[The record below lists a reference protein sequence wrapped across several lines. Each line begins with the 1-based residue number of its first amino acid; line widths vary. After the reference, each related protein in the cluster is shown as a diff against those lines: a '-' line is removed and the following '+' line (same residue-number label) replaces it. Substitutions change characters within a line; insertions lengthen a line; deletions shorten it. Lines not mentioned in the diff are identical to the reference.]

1 MNAAAKRTR
10 ATASAAAWI
19 ILLLPLATALLSV
32 ARSPETNWTVRVA
45 LAGFCVLAI
54 ARPAAALLVSIALVG
69 FSTILANLAGVP
81 SLRASEVLVVAS
93 LAGACV
99 RAIAPGTP
107 FRRALTGWVSV
118 PVVLFATTAVASAVV
133 WQRVQQFE
141 TGYASTYARA
151 LTQFVTR
158 DYFVQPG
165 DFFTLLSTVVILEG
179 LALYVVVAAL
189 CQVDSSFFQR
199 SLRMLALGGAGLAV
213 MSGVRVAEIHLRNP
227 GAITALRAAG
237 ALRISPQIPDVIA
250 AGSYFVLCW
259 LVATGLAIGTSGRR
273 WIWVAAGVPLLGALY
288 LTGSRSVIAAALLGL
303 VALLVISRRYRPG
316 AAFRVWP
323 FAVATVIAMI
333 VSYPLLTGRDVAGE
347 LARQSLVIRAELFK
361 TGLRV
366 IATRPLFGVGIDRF
380 YLSAGGLASPE
391 LNALWP
397 GRKNPHNDLLRIA
410 GELGLV
416 GAGLFIWTLGAA
428 IRRAVTALRTGRDLR
443 LAALAGGLI
452 ALLVTTLGSNP
463 LVVREVSYVFWI
475 AWGLLAGE
483 AAASQCRR
491 VTAAETASITAPPP
505 PSRASRLQWPI
516 AFVLVGALFAT
527 IPSRASHELAAVNFA
542 AVSYGLFH
550 PGIDPDGT
558 RTRWSGPRATIFV
571 APAAKLVE
579 IPLSSTL
586 PSGALQEV
594 EIRVDGRLANRVT
607 VGPEWNRVRTVL
619 PPSSSLEPRRI
630 DLAISPTW
638 VPAEVLPGS
647 QDRRVLGVKV
657 GEIRVPGH

>member
-1 MNAAAKRTR
+1 MR
-10 ATASAAAWI
+10 A
-19 ILLLPLATALLSV
+19 
-32 ARSPETNWTVRVA
+32 A
-45 LAGFCVLAI
+45 LAAFCVLAI

-69 FSTILANLAGVP
+69 FGTILANLAGVP
-81 SLRASEVLVVAS
+81 SLRVSELLVVAS

-99 RAIAPGTP
+99 RAIAPGAP

-118 PVVLFATTAVASAVV
+118 PIVLFVATVVASAVV

-141 TGYASTYARA
+141 TGYASAYAAA

-158 DYFVQPG
+158 DYFVRPG
-165 DFFTLLSTVVILEG
+165 DFLTLLSAIVMLEG

-189 CQVDSSFFQR
+189 CQADSSFFQR

-227 GAITALRAAG
+227 GALAELRAAG

-273 WIWVAAGVPLLGALY
+273 WIWVAAGVPLLGGLY
-288 LTGSRSVIAAALLGL
+288 LTGSRSVIAAALVGL
-303 VALLVISRRYRPG
+303 VTLLVVAISSRPG

-323 FAVATVIAMI
+323 FAVVVMVVMV
-333 VSYPLLTGRDVAGE
+333 VSYPWLTGRDVAGD

-380 YLSAGGLASPE
+380 YLSAGALASPE

-416 GAGLFIWTLGAA
+416 GAGLFIWILGTA
-428 IRRAVTALRTGRDLR
+428 IRPAVLALRTGRDLR
-443 LAALAGGLI
+443 LAALAGGLV

-483 AAASQCRR
+483 AAASQGRR
-491 VTAAETASITAPPP
+491 LAAADTASRTAPAR
-505 PSRASRLQWPI
+505 RAGRLQWAI
-516 AFVLVGALFAT
+516 AVVLVGVIIAT
-527 IPSRASHELAAVNFA
+527 IPSRASQELAAVNFSS
-542 AVSYGLFH
+542 VSYGFFH

-558 RTRWSGPRATIFV
+558 RTRWTGPRATIFV
-571 APAAKLVE
+571 AAAATLVD
-579 IPLSSTL
+579 IPLSGTL
-586 PSGALQEV
+586 PSGAPQEV
-594 EIRVDGRLANRVT
+594 EIHLDGRLANRVT
-607 VGPEWNRVRTVL
+607 VGPEWRRVSTPL
-619 PPSSSLEPRRI
+619 PPTSSPEPRRI
-630 DLAISPTW
+630 DLVVSSTW
-638 VPAEVLPGS
+638 IPAEVLPGS

-657 GEIRVPGH
+657 GEIKVTLPRP